1 MSGSAA
7 LAAAKR
13 RRGDGGAPL
22 QRIPENDSRPV
33 PQQNVSPLQILAQH
47 HKKLDLL
54 YVRQDKINKVLD
66 IQDDEKEEN
75 NNNLLERINNIER
88 GLENDIGKPVKGVND
103 VTLQVDEYEKQ
114 IKELKNI
121 ILKVQSHSI
130 EVSLELLL
138 LKKKLNINE
147 TLGEEKMVIE
157 TDVTETDV
165 TETDDVIKED
175 S

>member
-66 IQDDEKEEN
+66 IRDEEKEG

-88 GLENDIGKPVKGVND
+88 SLENDIGKPIKGVND
-103 VTLQVDEYEKQ
+103 ATLQVDEYEKQ

-175 S
+175 L

>member
-1 MSGSAA
+1 
-7 LAAAKR
+7 
-13 RRGDGGAPL
+13 
-22 QRIPENDSRPV
+22 
-33 PQQNVSPLQILAQH
+33 
-47 HKKLDLL
+47 
-54 YVRQDKINKVLD
+54 LD

-138 LKKKLNINE
+138 LKKKININE
-147 TLGEEKMVIE
+147 TLDDEKR
-157 TDVTETDV
+157 VTETDV
-165 TETDDVIKED
+165 IETDDVIKEY